1 MLVKNVKEL
10 ISDKEFSHCTDAIL
24 SIILDKPRTEIAD
37 EDFISD
43 TDAKQ
48 CENLANDFKNSYPI
62 IYQRK
67 RMYFMDIPLIITE
80 DVFPPVFATEPF
92 MREILDKFSEK
103 KKDVLEIGTGSGA
116 MAIVLAKK
124 MKANITATDISAKA
138 LDIAK
143 ENAKLNNVNIK
154 FIESNLYEKINE
166 KFDLI
171 ISNPPQQKTETI
183 NLLEKEG
190 KMITPR
196 VASDGG
202 EDGFVLYNAIKDNAK
217 KYLKPNGVLVLQY
230 DGYTNIYRKEEL

>member
-24 SIILDKPRTEIAD
+24 SIILDKPRNEIND

-43 TDAKQ
+43 MDAKQ

-62 IYQRK
+62 IYKRK
-67 RMYFMDIPLIITE
+67 RVYFMDIPLIITE

-92 MREILDKFSEK
+92 MKEILDKFSE

-124 MKANITATDISAKA
+124 MKANITATDISSKA
-138 LDIAK
+138 LNIAK

-154 FIESNLYEKINE
+154 FIESNLYEKING

-202 EDGFVLYNAIKDNAK
+202 KDGFKLYNAIRDNAK

-230 DGYTNIYRKEEL
+230 DGYTNIYKEEEL

>member
-24 SIILDKPRTEIAD
+24 SIILDKPRTEINN

-48 CENLANDFKNSYPI
+48 CEKMADDFKNSYPI

-67 RMYFMDIPLIITE
+67 RMYFMDVPLIITE

-92 MREILDKFSEK
+92 MKEILDKFSE

-116 MAIVLAKK
+116 MAIVLAKR
-124 MKANITATDISAKA
+124 MKANIIATDISSKA
-138 LDIAK
+138 LNIAK

-154 FIESNLYEKINE
+154 FVESNLYEKING

-202 EDGFVLYNAIKDNAK
+202 KDGFELYNAIRDNAK

-230 DGYTNIYRKEEL
+230 DGYTNIYKEEEL

>member
-1 MLVKNVKEL
+1 MLVKNVKKL

-92 MREILDKFSEK
+92 MREILDKFSK

-138 LDIAK
+138 LEIAK
-143 ENAKLNNVNIK
+143 ENAELNNVNIK

-230 DGYTNIYRKEEL
+230 DGYTNIYREEEL

>member
-24 SIILDKPRTEIAD
+24 SLILDKPRTEIND

-43 TDAKQ
+43 MDAKQ
-48 CENLANDFKNSYPI
+48 CENMADDFKNSYPI

-67 RMYFMDIPLIITE
+67 RMYFMDIPLVITE

-92 MREILDKFSEK
+92 IKEIIDKFIK
-103 KKDVLEIGTGSGA
+103 KRDVLEIGTGSGA
-116 MAIVLAKK
+116 MAIVLAKR
-124 MKANITATDISAKA
+124 MRANITATDISSAA
-138 LDIAK
+138 LNIAK

-171 ISNPPQQKTETI
+171 ISNPPQQKTATI

-202 EDGFVLYNAIKDNAK
+202 EDGFALYNAIRDNAK

-230 DGYTNIYRKEEL
+230 DGYTNIYKEEEL

>member
-43 TDAKQ
+43 ADAKQ

-103 KKDVLEIGTGSGA
+103 KDVLEIGTGSGA

-143 ENAKLNNVNIK
+143 ENAEINNVNIK

-202 EDGFVLYNAIKDNAK
+202 KDGFVLYNAIKDNAK

-230 DGYTNIYRKEEL
+230 DGYTNIYREEEL